1 MNKILALATVLIVA
15 VLVAGICATS
25 IHEAFASSVTFSQS
39 IKQSASCTG
48 LFTEFSCNQAAENIF
63 AFGG

>member
-15 VLVAGICATS
+15 ALVAGIYATS
-25 IHEAFASSVTFSQS
+25 THEAFASSVTFSQS

-48 LFTEFSCNQAAENIF
+48 LFTEFSCNNAAANF
-63 AFGG
+63 FDFGG